1 MAVGQLNVELQL
13 DTSGMVA
20 ALRESQERLASVG
33 REASRQMT
41 IVRSEFNTATLRMD
55 ENTDAT
61 ERLTT
66 QQRYLGQRLEQQRT
80 VIDLLNDTY
89 QRSVQ
94 VNGENAESTQR
105 LAVRLARAREEE
117 TRTESQIRDTNRQLQ
132 EQADAADDVG
142 DSVQN
147 LSQRL
152 SGIGERMKGI
162 GEKLSVGI
170 SAPIAG
176 FMLMATEGTKE
187 LRKELALLQ
196 TNAEMAGASV
206 QGVNDAYRTLNGV
219 RDDLEANSE
228 TISELLA
235 SGFKGNDLQKALEG
249 VIGAGIKFKD
259 TLNFEGI
266 ADGIQETLGTSAAA
280 GSFLELLERM
290 GVKIDDFNA
299 GLTTATANGTQLQYV
314 LDTMAKL
321 GLSDVYNKYLEIN
334 GAMVD
339 SAKATYD
346 AQVAMAE
353 LGKTVQPIITDI
365 TTKIAD
371 MLGEFNKLP
380 KISQDITLAAGGIL
394 FILGPIL
401 FGFSQLLIVAP
412 KIIGFFTWFAGL
424 QITGTLWTGIRLI
437 ALTLTSL
444 ASVVLPAIGAAFV
457 AAFEIVTA
465 PITLVTLTIAG
476 IVALGYQLY
485 KNWDEL
491 KKLGLD
497 VWKGISDATGIAV
510 DYIKSA
516 WQDFSNFF
524 ISLWQSIWNPVKAVL
539 NNMIE
544 GINYVIAGLNKISI
558 SAPDWD
564 ILPDSIQGKTWS
576 VNIGKIPKLHTG
588 GVYEAPFGQSEGL
601 ALLADGERVLTEG
614 QSTNSGIDYNRMAA
628 AIAQGLAGAKFVSDI
643 NSGTVEMIVGGI
655 LRREVRI

>member
-1 MAVGQLNVELQL
+1 MSVGQLNVELQL

-55 ENTDAT
+55 ENSDTT
-61 ERLTT
+61 ERLTV
-66 QQRYLGQRLEQQRT
+66 QQRYLGQRLEQQQS
-80 VIDLLNDTY
+80 VVSLLNDTY
-89 QRSVQ
+89 ERSIAVHGQ
-94 VNGENAESTQR
+94 DADATQR

-117 TRTESQIRDTNRQLQ
+117 ARTESQIRDTNRQLQ
-132 EQADAADDVG
+132 EQADAAGDAG
-142 DSVQN
+142 DSFQDF
-147 LSQRL
+147 SQRL

-162 GEKLSVGI
+162 GEKLSMGI

-196 TNAEMAGASV
+196 TNAEMAGISV
-206 QGVNDAYRTLNGV
+206 ESVNEAYRTLNGI
-219 RDDLEANSE
+219 RDDLGANSE
-228 TISELLA
+228 TISELIA
-235 SGFKGNDLQKALEG
+235 SGFKGEDLQKALEG
-249 VIGAGIKFKD
+249 VMGGGIKFKD

-266 ADGIQETLGTSAAA
+266 ADGIQETLGTGAAA

-299 GLTTATANGTQLQYV
+299 GLVTATSNGTELQYV
-314 LDTMAKL
+314 LDTMANL
-321 GLSDVYNKYLEIN
+321 GLSDVYNKYVEIN

-346 AQVAMAE
+346 MQVAMAE

-365 TTKIAD
+365 TTKIAN
-371 MLGEFNKLP
+371 MMGEFNKLP
-380 KISQDITLAAGGIL
+380 KISQDFALAMGGIL
-394 FILGPIL
+394 FVVGPIL
-401 FGFSQLLIVAP
+401 FSLSQILIIAP
-412 KIIGFFTWFAGL
+412 KVITAFKWLAGL

-457 AAFEIVTA
+457 ATFEIVTA
-465 PITLVTLTIAG
+465 PITLIALAIAG
-476 IVALGYQLY
+476 IVALGYQVY
-485 KNWDEL
+485 KNWEEL

-497 VWKGISDATGIAV
+497 VWKGISDASGMAV
-510 DYIKSA
+510 DYMKTK
-516 WQDFSNFF
+516 WQDFSHFV
-524 ISLWQSIWNPVKAVL
+524 ISLWQSIWGPVKAVL
-539 NNMIE
+539 NSMID
-544 GINYVIAGLNKISI
+544 GINHVISGLNKISI

-564 ILPDSIQGKTWS
+564 MLPDSIQGKKWG
-576 VNIGKIPKLHTG
+576 VNIGKIPKLHDG
-588 GVYEAPFGQSEGL
+588 GVFKAEPGQSEGL
-601 ALLADGERVLTEG
+601 ALLADGERVTPEG

-628 AIAQGLAGAKFVSDI
+628 AIVQGLTGAKFVSDI
-643 NSGTVEMIVGGI
+643 NTGTVEMIVGGI

>member
-1 MAVGQLNVELQL
+1 LSVGQLNVELQL

-41 IVRSEFNTATLRMD
+41 IVRAEFNTATLRMD
-55 ENTDAT
+55 ENTDST
-61 ERLTT
+61 ERLAV
-66 QQRYLGQRLEQQRT
+66 QQRYLGQRLEQQRS
-80 VIDLLNDTY
+80 VVDLLNDTY

-94 VNGENAESTQR
+94 VNGENADATQR

-117 TRTESQIRDTNRQLQ
+117 ARTESQIRDTNRQLQ
-132 EQADAADDVG
+132 EQADAADEAG

-152 SGIGERMKGI
+152 SSIGERMKGI
-162 GEKLSVGI
+162 GEKLSMGI

-206 QGVNDAYRTLNGV
+206 EGVNEAYRTLNGI
-219 RDDLEANSE
+219 RDDLGANSE
-228 TISELLA
+228 TISELIA
-235 SGFKGNDLQKALEG
+235 SGFKGDDLKKALEG
-249 VIGAGIKFKD
+249 VIGGGIKFKD

-321 GLSDVYNKYLEIN
+321 GLSDVYNKYIEIN

-365 TTKIAD
+365 TTKIAN

-380 KISQDITLAAGGIL
+380 KISQDIALAAGGIL
-394 FILGPIL
+394 FVLGPVL

-412 KIIGFFTWFAGL
+412 KIIGFFTWLAGL
-424 QITGTLWTGIRLI
+424 SLTGTLWTGIRLI

-457 AAFEIVTA
+457 AAFEIATA
-465 PITLVTLTIAG
+465 PITLVTLAIAG
-476 IVALGYQLY
+476 IVALGYQVY
-485 KNWDEL
+485 KNWEEL
-491 KKLGLD
+491 KKLSLD
-497 VWKGISDATGIAV
+497 VWKGISDAAGMAV
-510 DYIKSA
+510 DYIKTK
-516 WQDFSNFF
+516 WQDFSGFF
-524 ISLWQSIWNPVKAVL
+524 IGIWQGIWNPVKSVL
-539 NNMIE
+539 NSMIE
-544 GINYVIAGLNKISI
+544 GINHVISGLNKISI

-576 VNIGKIPKLHTG
+576 VNIGSIPKLHTG
-588 GVYEAPFGQSEGL
+588 GVYEAPFGKTEGL

-614 QSTNSGIDYNRMAA
+614 QSINSGIDYDRMAA
-628 AIAQGLAGAKFVSDI
+628 AIVQGLTGAKFVSDI
-643 NSGTVEMIVGGI
+643 NTGTVEMIVGGI
-655 LRREVRI
+655 LRGEVRI